1 VTVAL
6 GDLSSVVRTAFLVL
20 VIVVWGVAVIIIGAK
35 GGHVDRA
42 NRVPQLYGYTVCLV
56 ALITMLITLPG
67 LVDNF
72 FTLSNPAQG
81 DTRFGFGASLG
92 SFEAYKASQH
102 QGGAP
107 AEAVGSR
114 PAREEPPPSEEEL
127 RRRYDALR
135 ADHIAANLYDARRSL
150 VRNAIL
156 LALALGLFVTHWRW
170 LRRVPAASSI
180 SGAALV

>member
-1 VTVAL
+1 MCCVSGECCL
-6 GDLSSVVRTAFLVL
+6 
-20 VIVVWGVAVIIIGAK
+20 GVAVITIAAK
-35 GGHVDRA
+35 EGHVDRA

-67 LVDNF
+67 VVDNL

-92 SFEAYKASQH
+92 SFEAYRASQQ
-102 QGGAP
+102 QGGAV
-107 AEAVGSR
+107 AEGAGSR
-114 PAREEPPPSEEEL
+114 PAREEPPPSDAEL

-135 ADHIAANLYDARRSL
+135 ADQMASNLYDARRSL
-150 VRNAIL
+150 VRNGIL

-170 LRRVPAASSI
+170 LRRGPGGSS
-180 SGAALV
+180 SA